1 MYLLFVVQEEGTQ
14 VQKFSTLKEAKSSF
28 KEETNKE
35 NSEYNVA
42 VALYDFDK
50 NENFGI
56 SDYGFRGETVKE
68 WHNEEW

>member
-14 VQKFSTLKEAKSSF
+14 VQKISTLKEAKSFF

-35 NSEYNVA
+35 NAEYNIA

-50 NENFGI
+50 DSHFGI
-56 SDYGFRGETVKE
+56 SDYGFRGEPIKE
-68 WHNEEW
+68 WHNEEC